1 VIAFSREL
9 LEEDERPAPVL
20 IVAPRMIVEQADN
33 QIANRDDFPSEDE
46 LHATHVAR
54 LQTELAMLQR
64 ALIRCGL
71 LENATGSIKG

>member
-1 VIAFSREL
+1 MIAFSREL
-9 LEEDERPAPVL
+9 LEEDERPSSIL
-20 IVAPRMIVEQADN
+20 IVGPRMIVKQADN

-54 LQTELAMLQR
+54 QQSELAMLQR

-71 LENATGSIKG
+71 FENATGRIKG